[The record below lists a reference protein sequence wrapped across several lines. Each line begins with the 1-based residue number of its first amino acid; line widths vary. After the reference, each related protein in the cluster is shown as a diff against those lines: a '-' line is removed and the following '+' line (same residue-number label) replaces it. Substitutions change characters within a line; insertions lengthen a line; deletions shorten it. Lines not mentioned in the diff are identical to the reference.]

1 MIIRKL
7 VKMTSCL
14 MAGIIVSTL
23 NGAGIISAYAYD
35 SIDSASAQQ
44 NTVIERQGAKK
55 PIKSKSRVSVHDPSI
70 VKDDGKYYVFGSH
83 IEAAESDDL
92 QNWTRFTNGYETP
105 GNKIFGDL
113 SSNLAESF
121 KWAGEDDSDCKG
133 GFSVWA
139 PNVTYNK
146 DYVNKDG
153 SRGAYMMYYC
163 TSSTYKRSAIGFA
176 VSKNIEGPYAYGNTI
191 IYSGFT
197 DKDAYDANSTVN
209 TNYNNTN
216 IKELIDNGT
225 LKGVNENWFTNK
237 EYNTSYAPNAI
248 DPEILYDN
256 DGTMWMSYGSW
267 SGGIYMI
274 KMNPETGMPIYPG
287 KDENVDSENP
297 TDRYFGT
304 RIAGGYTKSG
314 EGGEIVYDKHTGYY
328 YLYMSY
334 AGLAANGGY
343 NIRMFRSKNP
353 DGPYLDSAGNN
364 AALSGNVDNSYCG
377 IKLIGNY
384 KFNCQDVGYKA
395 AGHNSSFID
404 YDGQMYI
411 VYHQRFNDGTETH
424 EVRVH
429 QMFVNED
436 GWPCVAPYENSGDKI
451 SENGYSKDEIVGNY
465 ELINHGTDSSSAMIK
480 TLNIRLNEDNTVSGD
495 AEGTWNSKDNSYY
508 MNIKIDGVTYKGVFF
523 KQQDESGYENKV
535 MTFSAIGE
543 NNVCLWG
550 SKLELNDDEAV
561 EYAANKLQ
569 ESIPAEV
576 KKSIK
581 LPKSSSYDTD
591 VAWHSSNTSALSS
604 NGKVKR
610 SSEDQYVIL
619 TATIKKGKAKITK
632 SFNVKVKGKLDKL
645 DKTPLYQYDFN
656 KDAESEL
663 SSTGSKSENATLVG
677 TASIENDSER
687 GKVLSIKN
695 DKGAVNCNYLSLPED
710 VFASIGEKGF
720 SVSMWVNVD
729 KDDPDYFEHSALF
742 EADKDGQYP
751 MTRISANLYGRIN
764 ADAFSDATEISKPLE
779 SNTWQ
784 LVTYTVGKDG
794 IVVYVNGDEVSRQD
808 KDISACFKDNLLAQ
822 MNNVRVGS
830 GAIWGDADIASAKFD
845 DIEIFD
851 SSLTDK
857 EVEVL
862 YNEKVK

>member
-1 MIIRKL
+1 MVIKKL
-7 VKMTSCL
+7 VKMTSCF
-14 MAGIIVSTL
+14 MTGIIVAAL
-23 NGAGIISAYAYD
+23 NGSGSILAYAD
-35 SIDSASAQQ
+35 NSNNLFAVQKNIENNVQETKIPIDA
-44 NTVIERQGAKK
+44 
-55 PIKSKSRVSVHDPSI
+55 KSRVSVHDPSI
-70 VKDDGKYYVFGSH
+70 VKANGKYYVFGSH

-139 PNVTYNK
+139 PNVIYNEH
-146 DYVNKDG
+146 YLNKDG
-153 SRGAYMMYYC
+153 SKGAYMMYYC

-176 VSKNIEGPYAYGNTI
+176 ISKNIEGPYVYENTI

-197 DKDAYDANSTVN
+197 DKDSYDDNSNVN

-225 LKGVNENWFTNK
+225 LSCINEKWFNNK

-248 DPEILYDN
+248 DPEILFDAYGN
-256 DGTMWMSYGSW
+256 MWMNYGSW
-267 SGGIYMI
+267 SGGIYMLKI
-274 KMNPETGMPIYPG
+274 NPETGMPIYPTQ
-287 KDENVDSENP
+287 DENVNSINF

-314 EGGEIVYDKHTGYY
+314 EGGKIVYDKETGYY

-343 NIRMFRSKNP
+343 NIRMFRSKDP
-353 DGPYLDSAGNN
+353 EGPYLDAVGNN
-364 AALSGNVDNSYCG
+364 AALDGNIDNSYCG

-384 KFNCQDVGYKA
+384 KFNCQSVGYKA

-404 YDGQMYI
+404 DDGQMYLI
-411 VYHQRFNDGTETH
+411 YHQRFNDGTETH

-436 GWPCVAPYENSGDKI
+436 GWPCTAPYEYSGDKI
-451 SENGYSKDEIVGNY
+451 SESGYSKDEIIGNY
-465 ELINHGTDSSSAMIK
+465 ELINHGTDSSSTMIK
-480 TLNIRLNEDNTVSGD
+480 NFNIRLNDDNTVSGD
-495 AEGTWNSKDNSYY
+495 AEGIWSIKDNSYY
-508 MNIKIDGVTYKGVFF
+508 MNIKIDGVTYKGIFF
-523 KQQDESGYENKV
+523 KQQDESKYENKV

-550 SKLELNDDEAV
+550 SKLELNEDEAV
-561 EYAANKLQ
+561 EYMGDKLK
-569 ESIPAEV
+569 EIIPTEA

-581 LPKSSSYDTD
+581 LPKSGAYDTD
-591 VAWHSSNTSALSS
+591 IAWHSSNTSALSS
-604 NGKVKR
+604 NGKVNR
-610 SSEDQYVIL
+610 SSEDQDVIL

-632 SFNVKVKGKLDKL
+632 SFNVKIKGKLDKL
-645 DKTPLYQYDFN
+645 DKEALYKYDFD
-656 KDAESEL
+656 KDSEL
-663 SSTGSKSENATLVG
+663 LSSGSKSGNAALVG
-677 TASIENDSER
+677 NASIENDSER
-687 GKVLSIKN
+687 DRVLSIKN
-695 DKGAVNCNYLSLPED
+695 DKESLNANYLALPSD
-710 VFASIGEKGF
+710 AFTSIGENGF
-720 SVSMWVNVD
+720 SVSMWVNID
-729 KDDPDYFEHSALF
+729 KDNPDYFEHSALF

-779 SNTWQ
+779 SNVWQ
-784 LVTYTVGKDG
+784 LVTYTVGKNG
-794 IVVYVNGDEVSRQD
+794 IVVYLNGEEVSRQD
-808 KDISACFKDNLLAQ
+808 KDISACFKENLLSQ
-822 MNNVRVGS
+822 MNNIRIGS
-830 GAIWGDADIASAKFD
+830 GAIWGDANIARAKFD

-857 EVEVL
+857 EVEAL
-862 YNEKVK
+862 YNEEVK